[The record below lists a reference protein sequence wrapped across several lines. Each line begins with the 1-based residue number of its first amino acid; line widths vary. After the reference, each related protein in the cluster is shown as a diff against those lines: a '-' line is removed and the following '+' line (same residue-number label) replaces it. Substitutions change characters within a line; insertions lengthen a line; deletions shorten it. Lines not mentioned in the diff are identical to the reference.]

1 MTDTVNP
8 PPGNRKLSSGQTIL
22 MAAAALPMI
31 VFGALGGWG
40 TYSNIVSV
48 FHRSATA
55 IGVVSA
61 GEGATLVLALVM
73 VVLTMLGQSAPAPVR
88 IGLWTLPAVAS
99 AVGAAV
105 APTVTERIVFAVTPM
120 AMCVSAEGIGLL
132 ARRVV
137 IYRTGI
143 DMEAQRR
150 NATVVQQI
158 AVQRALA
165 AGHPDEK
172 ARKKAELESWKL
184 ARKVGRGDDGLGAGL
199 VRVQRERMTD
209 GADTALASMFAP
221 AATAPGTPALPSG
234 TAHDADGTPAPTRA
248 ALERA
253 ADTAGVTGAAPRLAT
268 GTGPATGAAGE
279 DMQASKPGGTLT
291 GTPGGTEPVT
301 GDAPET
307 GGGTETVTE
316 TVTQGPGAGREASR
330 GARADTLAGLAAVAG
345 VPTPVPGEPLT
356 DTQLLVVL
364 RHMRHGDDP
373 PRSYRQAMTVFRD
386 EGFVGS
392 EQRLRRTWGA
402 LMSEEEEATAAAG
415 AGEPEAEEES
425 EDEDDEQ
432 EPAAGS

>member
-8 PPGNRKLSSGQTIL
+8 PPGNRKLSGGQQIL
-22 MAAAALPMI
+22 MVAAALPMI

-184 ARKVGRGDDGLGAGL
+184 AKKVGRGDDGLGAGL

-253 ADTAGVTGAAPRLAT
+253 ADTAGVTGAGPRFAT
-268 GTGPATGAAGE
+268 GTGPVTGAAGQ
-279 DMQASKPGGTLT
+279 DTQAS
-291 GTPGGTEPVT
+291 TPGGTEPVT
-301 GDAPET
+301 RDAPET
-307 GGGTETVTE
+307 GGGTETVT
-316 TVTQGPGAGREASR
+316 QGPGTGREASR

-373 PRSYRQAMTVFRD
+373 PRSYRQAMGVFRD

>member
-8 PPGNRKLSSGQTIL
+8 PPGNRKLSGGQQIL
-22 MAAAALPMI
+22 MVAAALPMI

-184 ARKVGRGDDGLGAGL
+184 AKKVGRGDDGLGAGL

-234 TAHDADGTPAPTRA
+234 TAHGADGTPARTRA

-253 ADTAGVTGAAPRLAT
+253 ADTAGVTGAGPRAAT
-268 GTGPATGAAGE
+268 GTGPVTGAAGE
-279 DMQASKPGGTLT
+279 DTQASTPGGTPT

-301 GDAPET
+301 QDAPET
-307 GGGTETVTE
+307 GSGTETVTQEPGTERE
-316 TVTQGPGAGREASR
+316 TSR

-373 PRSYRQAMTVFRD
+373 PRSYRQAMGVFRD

-415 AGEPEAEEES
+415 AGEPEVEEES

>member
-73 VVLTMLGQSAPAPVR
+73 VVLTMLGQSAPTPVR

-150 NATVVQQI
+150 NAHVVQQI

-209 GADTALASMFAP
+209 GADTALAVMFAP
-221 AATAPGTPALPSG
+221 AATDPGTPALPSG

-253 ADTAGVTGAAPRLAT
+253 ADTAGVTGAGPRAAT
-268 GTGPATGAAGE
+268 GTGPATGAAGQ
-279 DMQASKPGGTLT
+279 DTQASTLGGAPT

-301 GDAPET
+301 RDAPET
-307 GGGTETVTE
+307 GSGTETVTQE
-316 TVTQGPGAGREASR
+316 PGTEREATL

-373 PRSYRQAMTVFRD
+373 PRSYRQAMGVFRD